1 MLTKIREKAQGV
13 FAWVILILITVPF
26 ALWGIQNYLDVGK
39 EAPVAS
45 VGSKDFFQKDLTR
58 AYEQYSQSL
67 KNTDI
72 DEESLKSQALQKL
85 IKDEV
90 LLQHVNS
97 LNLVISDET
106 ARSFITSLDYFQ
118 TDGKFDKRQY
128 QALLNSQGMSSSEFI
143 SRIKNALTME
153 QFQRAVVE
161 NSFATQ
167 YDLESFFKIQ
177 NQQRDVEYVTVA
189 LKKIT
194 EQPSDEVI
202 EAYFQQH
209 MDAYQKPEQVSVE
222 YLELSLDALANEVVA
237 TDQQLKAFYEE
248 QKDFYTT
255 KERRK
260 ISHILF
266 AVNDKTDDAAALQKA
281 KDAQQQL
288 ANQAFAELAKS
299 ISDDTLTAKN
309 GGDLGLF
316 EAGVMEK
323 AFEDAALSLKL
334 NEVSEPVKSSFGYHL
349 ITVTELVKG
358 ESKPFETVK
367 DELTKTY
374 QKKEAETRFYE
385 LGERLTEL
393 SYENADN
400 LNVASDSLGIKT
412 KTTDLFTKDNGQGIA
427 SELKVRNAAFSEE
440 VLKGNNSEPVELD
453 GERLVVLRLL
463 KHEPAASRKID
474 EVRQD
479 IIQAILIDKAKQ
491 QTVEQ
496 AALLSRRLQDDESVD
511 ALAKAENLPVKTYKG
526 LTRLNMEIPFQLSQA
541 IFKAAKPVAGKPVIF
556 TVPLESGDQVIVSLQ
571 QVKPGEMSD
580 EDKKQAALASKN
592 LANVFGQAYFNDLLN
607 SLEQSADIAILKK

>member
-67 KNTDI
+67 KNTDF
-72 DEESLKSQALQKL
+72 DEASLKSQALQKL

-97 LNLVISDET
+97 LSLVISDET

-118 TDGKFDKRQY
+118 TDGKFDKKQY

-167 YDLESFFKIQ
+167 HDLDSFFKIQ

-189 LKKIT
+189 LKQIT
-194 EQPSDEVI
+194 EQPSNEAI

-281 KDAQQQL
+281 KGAQQQL
-288 ANQAFAELAKS
+288 ANQAFSELAKS
-299 ISDDTLTAKN
+299 ISDDTLTSKN

-334 NEVSEPVKSSFGYHL
+334 NEVSGPVKSSFGYHL

-358 ESKPFETVK
+358 ESKPFESVK

-374 QKKEAETRFYE
+374 QFR
-385 LGERLTEL
+385 
-393 SYENADN
+393 
-400 LNVASDSLGIKT
+400 
-412 KTTDLFTKDNGQGIA
+412 
-427 SELKVRNAAFSEE
+427 
-440 VLKGNNSEPVELD
+440 
-453 GERLVVLRLL
+453 
-463 KHEPAASRKID
+463 
-474 EVRQD
+474 
-479 IIQAILIDKAKQ
+479 
-491 QTVEQ
+491 
-496 AALLSRRLQDDESVD
+496 
-511 ALAKAENLPVKTYKG
+511 
-526 LTRLNMEIPFQLSQA
+526 
-541 IFKAAKPVAGKPVIF
+541 
-556 TVPLESGDQVIVSLQ
+556 
-571 QVKPGEMSD
+571 
-580 EDKKQAALASKN
+580 
-592 LANVFGQAYFNDLLN
+592 
-607 SLEQSADIAILKK
+607 

>member
-209 MDAYQKPEQVSVE
+209 MD
-222 YLELSLDALANEVVA
+222 
-237 TDQQLKAFYEE
+237 
-248 QKDFYTT
+248 
-255 KERRK
+255 
-260 ISHILF
+260 
-266 AVNDKTDDAAALQKA
+266 
-281 KDAQQQL
+281 
-288 ANQAFAELAKS
+288 
-299 ISDDTLTAKN
+299 
-309 GGDLGLF
+309 
-316 EAGVMEK
+316 
-323 AFEDAALSLKL
+323 
-334 NEVSEPVKSSFGYHL
+334 
-349 ITVTELVKG
+349 
-358 ESKPFETVK
+358 
-367 DELTKTY
+367 
-374 QKKEAETRFYE
+374 
-385 LGERLTEL
+385 
-393 SYENADN
+393 
-400 LNVASDSLGIKT
+400 
-412 KTTDLFTKDNGQGIA
+412 
-427 SELKVRNAAFSEE
+427 
-440 VLKGNNSEPVELD
+440 
-453 GERLVVLRLL
+453 
-463 KHEPAASRKID
+463 
-474 EVRQD
+474 
-479 IIQAILIDKAKQ
+479 
-491 QTVEQ
+491 
-496 AALLSRRLQDDESVD
+496 
-511 ALAKAENLPVKTYKG
+511 
-526 LTRLNMEIPFQLSQA
+526 
-541 IFKAAKPVAGKPVIF
+541 
-556 TVPLESGDQVIVSLQ
+556 
-571 QVKPGEMSD
+571 
-580 EDKKQAALASKN
+580 
-592 LANVFGQAYFNDLLN
+592 
-607 SLEQSADIAILKK
+607 